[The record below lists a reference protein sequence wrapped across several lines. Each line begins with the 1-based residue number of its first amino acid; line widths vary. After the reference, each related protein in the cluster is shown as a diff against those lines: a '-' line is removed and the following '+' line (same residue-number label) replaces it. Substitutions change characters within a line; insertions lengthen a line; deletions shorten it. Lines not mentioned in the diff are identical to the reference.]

1 MKINRQS
8 AISKFS
14 FFSAERIPFLFIID
28 FEGDECV
35 VEPLDRI
42 NSKELKFWVNG
53 KTNVKAEADKTKPQ
67 SKEVLLKKFPIDFA
81 QYKKG
86 FDHVQHNI
94 FKGNSF
100 LTNLT
105 CETPISLN
113 ISLLDVF
120 KRSQAKYKL
129 WWKDQFV
136 CFSPEIFVQIDENG
150 KMSSFPMKGTIDA
163 SIPNAEAILLNDQK
177 EYYEHTT
184 IVDLIR
190 NDLSSVAEKVW
201 VEKFRYID
209 TIETQDQSRLLQVSS
224 QVSALLPADW
234 QENLGEIMFRMLPA
248 GSISGAPKAK
258 TVEIIQKAEQET
270 YVSLEDRINKR
281 DFYTGIFGVFDGKS
295 LDSGVMIR
303 FIEQKPDGSL
313 SFKSGGGITAN
324 SVAEKEYKEMIQKIY
339 VPIVRDHTVTKP
351 SVAQSCLS

>member
-8 AISKFS
+8 AISKFN
-14 FFSAERIPFLFIID
+14 FFSAESTPFLFIID
-28 FEGDECV
+28 FQGQNCV

-42 NSKELKFWVNG
+42 DSKELKFWING
-53 KTNVKAEADKTKPQ
+53 STNVSNETLEFEADNE
-67 SKEVLLKKFPIDFA
+67 EVLLEKFPLDFS

-86 FDHVQHNI
+86 FEYVQKNI
-94 FKGNSF
+94 FQGNSF

-113 ISLLDVF
+113 ISLSEVF
-120 KRSQAKYKL
+120 IRGEAKYKL

-136 CFSPEIFVQIDENG
+136 CFSPEIFVQIDETG
-150 KMSSFPMKGTIDA
+150 KISSYPMKGTIDA
-163 SIPNAEAILLNDQK
+163 SLPKAETTLLNDQK
-177 EYYEHTT
+177 EFYEHTT

-209 TIETQDQSRLLQVSS
+209 KIDTQDGSQLLQLSS
-224 QVSALLPADW
+224 QVSGLLPKDW
-234 QENLGEIMFRMLPA
+234 REHLGDLMFRMLPA

-258 TVEIIQKAEQET
+258 TVEIIENAEKET
-270 YVSLEDRINKR
+270 YIRSDEEIGKR
-281 DFYTGIFGVFDGKS
+281 DFYTGIFGIFDGKT
-295 LDSGVMIR
+295 LDAGVMIR

-313 SFKSGGGITAN
+313 TFKSGGGVTAN
-324 SVAEKEYKEMIQKIY
+324 SIAEKEYEEMIQKIY
-339 VPIVRDHTVTKP
+339 VPIIRDHKAAK
-351 SVAQSCLS
+351 SKIAQSCLP

>member
-8 AISKFS
+8 AISKFN
-14 FFSAERIPFLFIID
+14 FFSAESTPFLFIID
-28 FEGDECV
+28 FQGENCV
-35 VEPLDRI
+35 IEPLDRI
-42 NSKELKFWVNG
+42 DSKELKFWVNG
-53 KTNVKAEADKTKPQ
+53 KTNVIVETDDFEERE
-67 SKEVLLKKFPIDFA
+67 EVRLEKFPIDFS

-86 FDHVQHNI
+86 FNYVQKNI
-94 FKGNSF
+94 FQGNSF

-113 ISLLDVF
+113 INRLDVF

-136 CFSPEIFVQIDENG
+136 CFSPEIFVQINETG
-150 KMSSFPMKGTIDA
+150 KISSFPMKGTIDA
-163 SIPNAEAILLNDQK
+163 SIPNSETILLNDQK
-177 EYYEHTT
+177 EFYEHTT

-209 TIETQDQSRLLQVSS
+209 RIETQDGSQLLQLSS
-224 QVSALLPADW
+224 QISGILPEDW
-234 QENLGEIMFRMLPA
+234 REHLGEILFRMLPA

-258 TVEIIQKAEQET
+258 TVEIIQTSEKET
-270 YVSLEDRINKR
+270 YLRAENETNKR
-281 DFYTGIFGVFDGKS
+281 DFYTGILGIFDGKT

-303 FIEQKPDGSL
+303 FIEQKADGSL
-313 SFKSGGGITAN
+313 TFKSGGGITAN
-324 SVAEKEYKEMIQKIY
+324 SIAEKEYEEMIQKIY
-339 VPIVRDHTVTKP
+339 VPIVRNHKAAKP
-351 SVAQSCLS
+351 KIAQSCLP